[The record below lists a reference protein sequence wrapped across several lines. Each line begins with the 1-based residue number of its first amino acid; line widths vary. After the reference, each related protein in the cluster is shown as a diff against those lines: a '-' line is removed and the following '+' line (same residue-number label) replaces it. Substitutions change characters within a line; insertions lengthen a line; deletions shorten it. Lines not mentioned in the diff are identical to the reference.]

1 MFNAVVVRKSAS
13 NVSYKVEKVDESH
26 LSKGDVLVKVV
37 YSSINYKDM
46 LALQYKG
53 GVIRD
58 YPMIPGIDFAG
69 IVESSSNDKFKE
81 GDNVLVT
88 GYDVGVTHTG
98 GFSEYAQVP

>member
-53 GVIRD
+53 
-58 YPMIPGIDFAG
+58 
-69 IVESSSNDKFKE
+69 
-81 GDNVLVT
+81 
-88 GYDVGVTHTG
+88 
-98 GFSEYAQVP
+98 